1 MIGSK
6 DLYTYFLE
14 CLITMV
20 KSQMNQFQKDFLRK
34 GKERTEVS
42 EFTILAQKLLKITA
56 LRVFL
61 GGLCNLL
68 LMGLGQHQQQHP
80 AMHSGGQAI

>member
-1 MIGSK
+1 MSYYNGQKSIRSITK
-6 DLYTYFLE
+6 RFLKE
-14 CLITMV
+14 
-20 KSQMNQFQKDFLRK
+20 S
-34 GKERTEVS
+34 KERTEVS